1 MERNHSKIRRQQRCI
16 PRLIIEWLLEFG
28 EVVRSHGA
36 DLYYFSK
43 KSKKAIRRYAGRR
56 PMQMMKQYMDAYLI
70 YKDGCIVTIGH
81 RYKKIR
87 R

>member
-1 MERNHSKIRRQQRCI
+1 MNEKHAETRSQQRCI
-16 PRLIIEWLLEFG
+16 PRLIIEWLFDFG
-28 EVVRSHGA
+28 VVVRSHGA

-43 KSKKAIRRYAGRR
+43 KSKRAIRHYAGRR
-56 PMQMMKQYMDAYLI
+56 MLQMLERYMDAYLI
-70 YKDGCIVTIGH
+70 YKDGYIVTTGH